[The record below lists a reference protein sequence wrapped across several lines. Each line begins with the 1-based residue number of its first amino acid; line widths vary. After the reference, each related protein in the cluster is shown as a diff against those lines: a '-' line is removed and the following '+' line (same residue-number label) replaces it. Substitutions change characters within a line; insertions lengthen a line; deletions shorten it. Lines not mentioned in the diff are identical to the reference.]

1 MTSEKLQFG
10 RINPLLPS
18 GVICV
23 CLAAGV
29 LVAIWSDVLA
39 TGSLSWT
46 NTDFSNYWIASRLV
60 LEGQA
65 IDLFSGQDTYFR
77 HMQAAFGPD
86 YDWHNWSYPPSF
98 LLMIWPLGL
107 MPHAVSMV
115 VFLLLTVILF
125 LHSISVVEQGAHAI
139 VPILLSMF
147 LICNGY
153 LAQNGF
159 LTAAL
164 LLYGLGLRERF
175 PLLAGV
181 AFGLLTVKPQL
192 GLLIP
197 LLLLYERRWP
207 VILSAS
213 VTALLLIA
221 LSTLLFGFDSW
232 RGYLEHNIPYQGRV
246 MAELSGVF
254 LYMMPSTFGY
264 VRSLGSEAGMA
275 MMVHMP
281 VAGLALV
288 AFIWGLTQVKNQWE
302 RSLILLLATF
312 LISPYALIYDMGAL
326 AAVAAVT
333 FARTESVNGADT
345 VWTFLLSATALLS
358 VLHPFLAFSFSL
370 PVAPVVL
377 WLCLLMLL
385 IRRGVSEH

>member
-10 RINPLLPS
+10 RIDPLLLS
-18 GVICV
+18 GVFCV

-39 TGSLSWT
+39 IGSLSWT

-60 LEGQA
+60 LEGQT

-77 HMQAAFGPD
+77 HMQAAFGPN

-107 MPHAVSMV
+107 MPHAASMV

-125 LHSISVVEQGAHAI
+125 LHSISVVERDAHAI

-164 LLYGLGLRERF
+164 LLYGLGLRDRF

-181 AFGLLTVKPQL
+181 ALGLLTVKPQL

-197 LLLLYERRWP
+197 ILLLYERRWS

-213 VTALLLIA
+213 VTALLLVA
-221 LSTLLFGFDSW
+221 LSALVFGFDTW
-232 RGYLEHNIPYQGRV
+232 RGYLQHNIPYQGLV
-246 MAELSGVF
+246 MTELSGVF

-264 VRSLGSEAGMA
+264 LRSLGAEAGTA
-275 MMVHMP
+275 MFVHLL
-281 VAGLALV
+281 VAGLVFV
-288 AFIWGLTQVKNQWE
+288 AFIRGLPLVRTLSE
-302 RSLILLLATF
+302 RTHLLLLATF

-326 AAVAAVT
+326 AAVAAIT
-333 FARTESVNGADT
+333 FARTKSVHGADT
-345 VWTFLLSATALLS
+345 VWKTLLATAAFLP
-358 VLHPFLAFSFSL
+358 VLHPFLSLSFSL
-370 PVAPVVL
+370 PVAPVIL
-377 WLCLLMLL
+377 GLCLFMLL
-385 IRRGVSEH
+385 RRMRLSVP